1 MSRLKILSRW
11 GLKKTRGSAFIRE
24 DVQHKLIDY
33 INALVPAILLL
44 ALAIVI
50 YEFGFK
56 PFWSNHVGIN
66 FWLRT
71 ILTAAVVLTGTRQ
84 FLEIFTPKRKGARI
98 VGFFGFLFAMFLTF
112 YVLPQK
118 AAIHYTETN
127 RFLFL
132 KLLLYGGILLGFI
145 TEISHFVQF
154 LYSKTVNPGILFVG
168 SFLMLILLGAFL
180 LKLPNATNRSITTL
194 EAVFTATSAACVTGL
209 TVVDTATQFTGFGQ
223 LIILLLIQVGGLGFM
238 TLTGLLAYAVSGQSS
253 FKTQL
258 AFTEIMS
265 NRKVSNIMRFIYT
278 VVFVTVL
285 IESIGA
291 TFLYFSLDD
300 QLFARRIDK
309 LFFSVFHS
317 VSAFCNAGF
326 STYSYGLYQYE
337 IRHDYNFH
345 LILAML
351 VILGGMG
358 FPIVFNL
365 YRYLRIK
372 AINFVHF
379 IFKNP
384 SRENMPNVIMLN
396 SRLALLVNLFLLL
409 LGFVAYIICL

>member
-1 MSRLKILSRW
+1 
-11 GLKKTRGSAFIRE
+11 
-24 DVQHKLIDY
+24 
-33 INALVPAILLL
+33 
-44 ALAIVI
+44 
-50 YEFGFK
+50 
-56 PFWSNHVGIN
+56 
-66 FWLRT
+66 
-71 ILTAAVVLTGTRQ
+71 
-84 FLEIFTPKRKGARI
+84 
-98 VGFFGFLFAMFLTF
+98 
-112 YVLPQK
+112 
-118 AAIHYTETN
+118 
-127 RFLFL
+127 
-132 KLLLYGGILLGFI
+132 
-145 TEISHFVQF
+145 
-154 LYSKTVNPGILFVG
+154 
-168 SFLMLILLGAFL
+168 
-180 LKLPNATNRSITTL
+180 
-194 EAVFTATSAACVTGL
+194 
-209 TVVDTATQFTGFGQ
+209 
-223 LIILLLIQVGGLGFM
+223 
-238 TLTGLLAYAVSGQSS
+238 
-253 FKTQL
+253 
-258 AFTEIMS
+258 
-265 NRKVSNIMRFIYT
+265 MRFIYT

-396 SRLALLVNLFLLL
+396 SRLALLQGGRMKVLLL
-409 LGFVAYIICL
+409 FCIK

>member
-1 MSRLKILSRW
+1 
-11 GLKKTRGSAFIRE
+11 
-24 DVQHKLIDY
+24 
-33 INALVPAILLL
+33 
-44 ALAIVI
+44 
-50 YEFGFK
+50 
-56 PFWSNHVGIN
+56 
-66 FWLRT
+66 
-71 ILTAAVVLTGTRQ
+71 
-84 FLEIFTPKRKGARI
+84 
-98 VGFFGFLFAMFLTF
+98 
-112 YVLPQK
+112 
-118 AAIHYTETN
+118 
-127 RFLFL
+127 
-132 KLLLYGGILLGFI
+132 
-145 TEISHFVQF
+145 
-154 LYSKTVNPGILFVG
+154 
-168 SFLMLILLGAFL
+168 
-180 LKLPNATNRSITTL
+180 
-194 EAVFTATSAACVTGL
+194 
-209 TVVDTATQFTGFGQ
+209 
-223 LIILLLIQVGGLGFM
+223 
-238 TLTGLLAYAVSGQSS
+238 
-253 FKTQL
+253 
-258 AFTEIMS
+258 
-265 NRKVSNIMRFIYT
+265 MRFIYA
-278 VVFVTVL
+278 VVFVTML